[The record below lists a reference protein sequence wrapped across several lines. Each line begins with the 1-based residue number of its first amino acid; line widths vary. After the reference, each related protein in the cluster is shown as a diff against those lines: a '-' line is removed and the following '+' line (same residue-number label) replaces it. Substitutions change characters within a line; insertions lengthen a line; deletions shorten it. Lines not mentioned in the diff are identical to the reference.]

1 MLFRSPS
8 AGNLTNGE
16 LAFNLVDKKLYALD
30 SLGVVTLI
38 ASAAGAS
45 GSVTSVSGSGGTTGL
60 TLSGGPIT
68 ASGTLTLGG
77 ILIGAN
83 GGTGV
88 NNGSSTIT
96 IGGNVTFSGA
106 YTFSGTLTNNTSV
119 TFPTSGTLS
128 TLAGTET
135 LTNKT
140 IQPRVV
146 STATATS
153 ITINADTTDIATMA
167 NTQGAGTFTLNAPSG
182 TPYNGQKIIFR
193 LSSTSVQTFSWNAIF
208 QGSTDLSL
216 PTASSSGGDRKSTR
230 LNSSH
235 IPLSRMPSSA

>member
-1 MLFRSPS
+1 MLFRS
-8 AGNLTNGE
+8 
-16 LAFNLVDKKLYALD
+16 
-30 SLGVVTLI
+30 
-38 ASAAGAS
+38 
-45 GSVTSVSGSGGTTGL
+45 
-60 TLSGGPIT
+60 T
-68 ASGTLTLGG
+68 A
-77 ILIGAN
+77 I
-83 GGTGV
+83 
-88 NNGSSTIT
+88 
-96 IGGNVTFSGA
+96 
-106 YTFSGTLTNNTSV
+106 TSV
-119 TFPTSGTLS
+119 TLPTTGTLS

-216 PTASSSGGDRKSTR
+216 PTASSSGGKYDYMGFMYNSTASKWQ
-230 LNSSH
+230 LIASNFGF
-235 IPLSRMPSSA
+235 